1 MHIICYFSFVFFV
14 ETNVLQLANDKNLAF
29 DGKTF
34 VTKRD
39 KRTGKTHGLLK
50 NKFVNQFF
58 TLSLPWK
65 AFYLQNLL

>member
-1 MHIICYFSFVFFV
+1 MHIICYYYFSFVFFV

-39 KRTGKTHGLLK
+39 KEPVKHT
-50 NKFVNQFF
+50 V
-58 TLSLPWK
+58 
-65 AFYLQNLL
+65 Y